1 MDGKVY
7 FSKWFDIQCGVI
19 QGEFISPV
27 LFILALDQ
35 LVQHIDKGGEGIKVG
50 IIRELR
56 VLGYADDAAFLT
68 ETTVES
74 MTKRLTLFANE
85 SRKRADMKV
94 KPAKRFSQIVQRQSA
109 VEKATDEEIAQ
120 KEQNYKNK
128 CAFWQE
134 GCKERFKTKQ
144 GMMIHRTSCNFD
156 YSTTEK
162 I

>member
-94 KPAKRFSQIVQRQSA
+94 KPAKRFSQAPASHTHPCTSRSRSPPRAHASSA
-109 VEKATDEEIAQ
+109 A
-120 KEQNYKNK
+120 
-128 CAFWQE
+128 CRLR
-134 GCKERFKTKQ
+134 C
-144 GMMIHRTSCNFD
+144 
-156 YSTTEK
+156 
-162 I
+162 